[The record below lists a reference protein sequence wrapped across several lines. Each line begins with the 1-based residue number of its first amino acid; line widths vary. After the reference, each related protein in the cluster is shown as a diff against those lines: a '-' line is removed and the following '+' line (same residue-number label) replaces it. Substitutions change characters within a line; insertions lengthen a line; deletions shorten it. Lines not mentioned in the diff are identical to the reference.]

1 MPILLINEDFMN
13 QYDTHSELYDQ
24 LYLGLPGEQEFYVA
38 ESLKY
43 PSPVLEI
50 GCGTGRVTIPVAQVG
65 VDITGIDNSEGL
77 LKVAKEKIQKLKTL
91 PGNIDFILADMRD
104 FSVDKK
110 FNLVIIP
117 YRAFLHMHTVE
128 DQKRTLRNIW
138 NHLAPG
144 GHLIM
149 NMFFPRIDVMD
160 TYINQLGTVV
170 KHVKTL
176 EKKDGNT
183 QIVYDSRQY
192 SSYSQIITQYFIVE
206 EIDQSGLM
214 VSKHYFPLTLRW
226 VTKFEM
232 EHLLELTGFKIV
244 NLFGWFDKR
253 EFSDS
258 SEEMIWVVQKV
269 DT

>member
-1 MPILLINEDFMN
+1 MN
-13 QYDTHSELYDQ
+13 QYDSHAELYDQ
-24 LYLGLPGEQEFYVA
+24 LYLGLPGEQEFYVS

-43 PSPVLEI
+43 APPVLEI

-65 VDITGIDNSEGL
+65 VDIVGIDNSDGL
-77 LKVAKEKIQKLKTL
+77 LKVANEKVKNIKNM
-91 PGNIDFILADMRD
+91 PGNIEFINADMRH
-104 FSVDKK
+104 FSIDKK

-117 YRAFLHMHTVE
+117 YRAFLHMHSVE
-128 DQKRTLRNIW
+128 DQKKTLRNIW

-160 TYINQLGTVV
+160 TYMNQLGTVV

-176 EKKDGNT
+176 EKKTGNK
-183 QIVYDSRQY
+183 QMVYDSRQY

-206 EIDQSGLM
+206 EIDPEGIM
-214 VSKHYFPLTLRW
+214 VSKQYFPLTLRW

-232 EHLLELTGFKIV
+232 EHLLELCGFKV
-244 NLFGWFDKR
+244 ENLWGWFDKR
-253 EFSDS
+253 EFSDN
-258 SEEMIWVVQKV
+258 SEEMIWLAKKI
-269 DT
+269 